1 MLNFLKPNFW
11 KLLLTPVLLGVSSVL
26 WRAYIVSRISDT
38 FPLGAPFQF
47 YIAWGPCPPGQI
59 CSEFNGLL
67 LMFDLIFWYTL
78 SAFLIDRFRKTQ

>member
-11 KLLLTPVLLGVSSVL
+11 KLLLTLVLLGVSSFL

-47 YIAWGPCPPGQI
+47 YRAWGPCPPGQI
-59 CSEFNGLL
+59 CSEFNGPF
-67 LMFDLIFWYTL
+67 LMFDLIFWYLL